1 MMNLGKWAFSNR
13 LLVYFLVTVLVVGG
27 MLSIYEMPKLEDPEV
42 KVKVSMVVTTYPGAS
57 AHQVEMEVTDVLEK
71 EIRTMGDI
79 DNIESS
85 SFNDLSIIQVELRS
99 TIANEDVEQCW
110 DRLRRKVY
118 DAQSKLPSGA
128 GVSVTKEDFSAV
140 YGMFYALTHEQAG
153 ITSVAV
159 YYHDLVV
166 TEFG

>member
-13 LLVYFLVTVLVVGG
+13 LLVYFMVVVLVVGG

-42 KVKVSMVVTTYPGAS
+42 KVKVAMVVTTYPGAS

-85 SFNDLSIIQVELRS
+85 SLGSAAAHAAELVASDTHGVLGCKGSVMIAFTVYPIRS
-99 TIANEDVEQCW
+99 SCAAEQ
-110 DRLRRKVY
+110 
-118 DAQSKLPSGA
+118 P
-128 GVSVTKEDFSAV
+128 
-140 YGMFYALTHEQAG
+140 
-153 ITSVAV
+153 
-159 YYHDLVV
+159 
-166 TEFG
+166 